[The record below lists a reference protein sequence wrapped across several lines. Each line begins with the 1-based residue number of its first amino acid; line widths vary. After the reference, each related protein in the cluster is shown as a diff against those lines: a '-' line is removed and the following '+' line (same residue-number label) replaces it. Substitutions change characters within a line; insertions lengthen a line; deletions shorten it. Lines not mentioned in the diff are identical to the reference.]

1 MHRMPDVRPC
11 GARILVRVIPFVMIL
26 SCVLPAC
33 AGEREEQTRA
43 CKDDVFRLCFLDIPN
58 EKLMSACLES
68 KRERLSPRCRAQFED
83 DPPPATRPG
92 QSGMPPAPAA
102 PATVH

>member
-1 MHRMPDVRPC
+1 MPDVRPS
-11 GARILVRVIPFVMIL
+11 GAWTLVRVIPFVMIL
-26 SCVLPAC
+26 SGVLPAC
-33 AGEREEQTRA
+33 ASEREEQIRA

-83 DPPPATRPG
+83 DPPSATRSG
-92 QSGMPPAPAA
+92 QSGMPPASAA
-102 PATVH
+102 PATEH